1 MSVDHQTVDTNRL
14 ARKTSRAQRFFTGTH
29 TFFYR
34 LSGGKLGSRF
44 GKSPVLL
51 LNTTGRKTG
60 QRRTTPLL
68 YLQDGDD
75 LILVASNGG
84 ALKHPVWWLNLQ
96 AKPEAEVEIGRRKL
110 RVTARQADA
119 AERERLWPLLV
130 AMYGNYAEYQKKT
143 AREIPVVILHP
154 QDLAEGGPR

>member
-1 MSVDHQTVDTNRL
+1 MSVEQQKVDGNRA
-14 ARKTSRAQRFFTGTH
+14 ARKSSTGQRLITGTH

-34 LSGGKLGSRF
+34 LSGGKLGGQF

-60 QRRTTPLL
+60 KQRTTPLL
-68 YLQDGDD
+68 YLRDGDD
-75 LILVASNGG
+75 LVLVASYGG
-84 ALKHPVWWLNLQ
+84 APTHPVWWLNLL
-96 AKPEAEVEIGRRKL
+96 AKPEAEVEIGRKKL

-130 AMYGNYAEYQKKT
+130 AMYGDYAEYQKKT
-143 AREIPVVILHP
+143 TREIPVVILHP
-154 QDLAEGGPR
+154 RG

>member
-1 MSVDHQTVDTNRL
+1 MSVEQQKVDGNR
-14 ARKTSRAQRFFTGTH
+14 AAKKSSTGQRLLTGTH

-34 LSGGKLGSRF
+34 LSGGKLGGQL

-60 QRRTTPLL
+60 KQRTTPLL
-68 YLQDGDD
+68 YLRDGDN
-75 LILVASNGG
+75 LVLVASYGG
-84 ALKHPVWWLNLQ
+84 APTHPVWWLNLL
-96 AKPEAEVEIGRRKL
+96 AKPEAEVEIGRKKL
-110 RVTARQADA
+110 CVTARQADT

-143 AREIPVVILHP
+143 TREIPVVILHP
-154 QDLAEGGPR
+154 QS